1 MKTKKLREGII
12 TSCGVQFPL
21 DERRVIGATLS
32 VSSFVGLLFFS
43 LQLAITAGRE
53 RRIWV
58 VQRQFR
64 LRDTS
69 L

>member
-53 RRIWV
+53 RENIYG
-58 VQRQFR
+58 
-64 LRDTS
+64 
-69 L
+69 